1 MKNIGM
7 KMNWLIPTLL
17 SLLLFGL
24 WGVLLKY
31 ATGRMDAVSIS
42 FFNTLTSLIVISA
55 LFGYFWFSKTQLSFT
70 REGVYIAL
78 FAGVIAILAVLFEA
92 MAFKLGNL
100 AIAGPLIA
108 VGVAAMTAVA
118 GIVLFNEVLTIQ
130 TIIGIILAL
139 VSIFLLS
146 SA

>member
-1 MKNIGM
+1 M

-17 SLLLFGL
+17 SLMLYGL
-24 WGVLLKY
+24 WGIVLKY
-31 ATGRMDAVSIS
+31 ATGKMDPVSIS
-42 FFNTLTSLIVISA
+42 FFNTAASLIVVSA
-55 LFGYFWFSKTQLSFT
+55 MFGYFWFSRTQLSFT

-108 VGVAAMTAVA
+108 VGVAAITAVA
-118 GIVLFNEVLTIQ
+118 GIVLFSETLTIQ
-130 TIIGIILAL
+130 TTIGIILAL
-139 VSIFLLS
+139 VSIFLLA

>member
-1 MKNIGM
+1 M

-24 WGVLLKY
+24 WGIVIKY
-31 ATGRMDAVSIS
+31 ATSKLDPVSIS
-42 FFNTLTSLIVISA
+42 FFNALSSLAVIA
-55 LFGYFWFSKTQLSFT
+55 VIFGYFWFSKTQLSLT
-70 REGVYIAL
+70 REGVYIAI

-92 MAFKLGNL
+92 MAYKLGNL
-100 AIAGPLIA
+100 AVIGPFIA
-108 VGVAAMTAVA
+108 VGVAVMTVA
-118 GIVLFNEVLTIQ
+118 AGVMLFNEALTLKA
-130 TIIGIILAL
+130 IIGIVFAL